1 MAAKNPIRGDY
12 SGSDLVGFAEF
23 QASDFIAIADGGTG
37 AISAAGARTALGLA
51 IGSDIQSYDPQLTDI
66 ANLTP
71 TDGGFIVGDGSN
83 FVLETGNTAR
93 ASLGLSSSDSPQF
106 NGLTLSTLSLDS
118 VTLSAIITE
127 SEGLSG
133 SDNDTSLPTTA
144 AVIDYVAGQIQN
156 EESIEDFVGG
166 MLTGNTETL
175 ITVTYEDSDGT
186 MDFVVD
192 NDLANYSNTNSG
204 FATKTGSETLTNKT
218 IDVDNNTVSNIEV
231 DNLKSGVLDTDL
243 SSVSSS
249 DDTIPSAKAVK
260 TYVDA
265 IDVDDD
271 LTVSDG
277 STSST
282 VNLDSDTLTIQ
293 GTANEVEISNSSNTF
308 TVGLP
313 NDVTVGN
320 NLTVTGNLTVSG
332 STTTVSTE
340 TLTVDDNII
349 VLNNNVTGSPT
360 ENGGIEIERGTAT
373 NKTLIWNETDDK
385 WTIGSETFVAG
396 TVEANLTGN
405 VTGTVSSISN
415 HDTDSLSEG
424 SSNLYYTT
432 ARFDSAFSGKST
444 SDLSEGTNLYYT
456 DARVSTY
463 LTGGTGI
470 TESSGTLSIDFSEF
484 DTDNVT
490 EGSSNLYYTDTRSR
504 GAVSVASG
512 SGLTYNSSTGEF
524 GTSAIANTQ
533 LANSSITINSNA
545 VSLGGSVSLDTDD
558 ITEGSSNLYYTAGRF
573 DTRLATKDTDDLSEG
588 STNLYYTDAR
598 VESYLSGGTG
608 IDFSSGAI
616 SIDSTVVT
624 ESSTDTL
631 TNKTINFEDNT
642 AIIEF
647 AVTVSN
653 ASGSNKYFLDG
664 EASASVKL
672 IPGVTYRFDQ
682 SDSSNSGHP
691 FAFSTSEDGS
701 NYTTGVTTNGTAGSS
716 GAYTQIVVDGATAD
730 RLFYKCTAHS
740 GMGGGVLE
748 VQGSAIVEFA
758 VTVANVSGNKYHLD
772 GETAASV
779 QLVPGMVYRFD
790 QSDSSNSGHPLRL
803 STTQD
808 GTHNSGSAYT
818 TNVTTSGNPG
828 SAGAYTQIVV
838 DAATAD
844 TLFYYCTAHSGMG
857 GDSVVSVAGSSL
869 SASDTDDLSEGSTNL
884 YFTNARARSAIS
896 VTDSGGDGSLILQLF
911 YMVL

>member
-1 MAAKNPIRGDY
+1 MLIDSTT
-12 SGSDLVGFAEF
+12 SGIDISYDDTNNQLTLSVDLTEVEDSLEDIVNGLVV
-23 QASDFIAIADGGTG
+23 GGTG
-37 AISAAGARTALGLA
+37 LSSTYDDTANTLTLA
-51 IGSDIQSYDPQLTDI
+51 LDFSEFDTGDITE
-66 ANLTP
+66 
-71 TDGGFIVGDGSN
+71 GSN
-83 FVLETGNTAR
+83 LF
-93 ASLGLSSSDSPQF
+93 
-106 NGLTLSTLSLDS
+106 
-118 VTLSAIITE
+118 
-127 SEGLSG
+127 
-133 SDNDTSLPTTA
+133 
-144 AVIDYVAGQIQN
+144 
-156 EESIEDFVGG
+156 
-166 MLTGNTETL
+166 
-175 ITVTYEDSDGT
+175 
-186 MDFVVD
+186 
-192 NDLANYSNTNSG
+192 
-204 FATKTGSETLTNKT
+204 
-218 IDVDNNTVSNIEV
+218 
-231 DNLKSGVLDTDL
+231 
-243 SSVSSS
+243 
-249 DDTIPSAKAVK
+249 
-260 TYVDA
+260 
-265 IDVDDD
+265 
-271 LTVSDG
+271 
-277 STSST
+277 
-282 VNLDSDTLTIQ
+282 
-293 GTANEVEISNSSNTF
+293 
-308 TVGLP
+308 
-313 NDVTVGN
+313 
-320 NLTVTGNLTVSG
+320 
-332 STTTVSTE
+332 
-340 TLTVDDNII
+340 
-349 VLNNNVTGSPT
+349 
-360 ENGGIEIERGTAT
+360 
-373 NKTLIWNETDDK
+373 
-385 WTIGSETFVAG
+385 
-396 TVEANLTGN
+396 
-405 VTGTVSSISN
+405 
-415 HDTDSLSEG
+415 
-424 SSNLYYTT
+424 YTT

-444 SDLSEGTNLYYT
+444 SDLTEGTNLYYT

-484 DTDNVT
+484 DTDNVS

-524 GTSAIANTQ
+524 GTSEIANTQ

-608 IDFSSGAI
+608 IDFYSGAI

-857 GDSVVSVAGSSL
+857 GDSVLGFGGVPSSDTSNRSGYGYGSGGSTGYDQASVAAETSG
-869 SASDTDDLSEGSTNL
+869 AGADG
-884 YFTNARARSAIS
+884 IVI
-896 VTDSGGDGSLILQLF
+896 VTE
-911 YMVL
+911 YK